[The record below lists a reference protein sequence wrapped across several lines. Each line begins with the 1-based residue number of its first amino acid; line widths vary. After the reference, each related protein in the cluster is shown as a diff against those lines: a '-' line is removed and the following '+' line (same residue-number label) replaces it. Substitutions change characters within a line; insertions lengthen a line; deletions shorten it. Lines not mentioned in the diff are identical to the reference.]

1 MSRVLV
7 LVVMVGLCYDFE
19 QLKQLLT
26 VAFHKEVAF
35 RIEFKV
41 QDEES
46 FVYWETKTSYR
57 MRLFYSRLY
66 TRGKCCRGM
75 ENIWY
80 VYVNNEE

>member
-1 MSRVLV
+1 MFSVIVKLS
-7 LVVMVGLCYDFE
+7 MCYDFE

-26 VAFHKEVAF
+26 VTFHKEVAF
-35 RIEFKV
+35 RGEFRV

-57 MRLFYSRLY
+57 TRLFYSHLY
-66 TRGKCCRGM
+66 TRGKHGRSM

-80 VYVNNEE
+80 VYVNNVE